1 MLMHFDIGDP
11 DDVDKETTH
20 SELTQMEQNHIGFSL
35 LNQRII
41 FFKNSEIFLAPLP
54 HENMINF
61 IGMPRR
67 RQLLATKRIGDR
79 FLALT
84 RKF

>member
-1 MLMHFDIGDP
+1 MHYDIGDP

-20 SELTQMEQNHIGFSL
+20 SELIQIDQNHFGVSI
-35 LNQRII
+35 LNQRLI
-41 FFKNSEIFLAPLP
+41 FCKNSEILLAPFP

-67 RQLLATKRIGDR
+67 RQLLATKRIGDK
-79 FLALT
+79 FMALT